1 VACYKL
7 NFESL
12 HGSKSFI
19 YIYIYIYIYNMDIFS
34 KSSLRYFRGSMVCG
48 GPTCVLG
55 LFILVFIKYF
65 CIYLL
70 L

>member
-12 HGSKSFI
+12 RGSKSFI
-19 YIYIYIYIYNMDIFS
+19 YIYIYNIDLFL
-34 KSSLRYFRGSMVCG
+34 KSSLRWFRGSMVCG
-48 GPTCVLG
+48 GLYTIVLS
-55 LFILVFIKYF
+55 LFIFVFIKYF